1 MEEHIQGGFVRNRK
15 KWKATYLPK
24 IRELFKFPRGKV
36 WRLDWRTSTAVPR
49 LRTPGRGAQGTQRWE
64 WSSLPD
70 GLAGGCLTKGEG
82 GSAVWNM
89 NRCLKGRKK
98 TRQNKIRKGQF
109 GQKVCKGRKAGDTLV
124 GAGGRTCSL
133 AGLGWGVG
141 AYEWQHSTES
151 RGWGRSSHLQ
161 QGEERF
167 YTQTHTR
174 MCIYT
179 HSDYFFPFI
188 DVIGVTLV
196 NEAIQVAGA
205 QFHGTSSVPVLCA
218 HRPSQI

>member
-124 GAGGRTCSL
+124 GAGGGR
-133 AGLGWGVG
+133 AAWQGWGGGSGHMSDSTALRAEAGG
-141 AYEWQHSTES
+141 AARTYN
-151 RGWGRSSHLQ
+151 RVRKD
-161 QGEERF
+161 F
-167 YTQTHTR
+167 THR
-174 MCIYT
+174 HT
-179 HSDYFFPFI
+179 HVCVYI
-188 DVIGVTLV
+188 HIVTTFSLSLTLL
-196 NEAIQVAGA
+196 G
-205 QFHGTSSVPVLCA
+205 
-218 HRPSQI
+218 